1 MNSNAKTIGSTPH
14 GCGCGC
20 APKKE
25 IGAIAERVVPMESK
39 STISNKFK
47 ENDMNQSEKIR
58 EMVSTAYGKAIGST
72 GNGCGCG
79 SSAPKENCSIANM
92 AGYGKADINTLTS
105 DAAANSFGC
114 GNPLAFSGVKEGDT
128 VLDLGSGGGFD
139 LIIAAKKV
147 GPNGHVIGV
156 DMTEAMIEKAREN
169 VKKEGLTNVEVR
181 YGLIENLPVE
191 SASVDWVISN
201 CVINLSPEKERVFSE
216 IERVLKPGGQM
227 LVSDIVV
234 KNLPDW
240 LRQNNQLYAACVGG
254 AISEEEYLAGLSH
267 VGLSDV
273 NVRNRF
279 VYEASQIKAFFETEE
294 IPGLK
299 EIVEGHPGQNHERLI
314 NQMTNN
320 AVGNVWSAEFYAKK
334 PAKKM
339 KRSKDEIKN
348 RMIQF
353 TGQKFNCSQIIMS
366 FALEQENEKNPGL
379 IRAMSGLGIGC
390 GFSKETCGVMT
401 GAASLLAWYG
411 GKGSDGEVESEKLL
425 PMLQELGEWFQQ
437 KTSAKYKGT
446 RCKDIVGDQVGT
458 PVGKQICGGLIFEAY
473 TKVNEILTT
482 NGFIDA

>member
-1 MNSNAKTIGSTPH
+1 MSSNAKTIGSTPN
-14 GCGCGC
+14 GCGCSC
-20 APKKE
+20 APQKE
-25 IGAIAERVVPMESK
+25 IDAVAEQVVPMESQ
-39 STISNKFK
+39 STITNKFK
-47 ENDMNQSEKIR
+47 KNDMNQNEKIR
-58 EMVSTAYGKAIGST
+58 EMVSTAYGKAIGAT

-79 SSAPKENCSIANM
+79 SSAPKENCSIADM
-92 AGYGKADINTLTS
+92 AGYEKTDINSLNS

-147 GPNGHVIGV
+147 GPSGHVIGV

-169 VKKEGLTNVEVR
+169 IKNEGFTNVEVR

-216 IERVLKPGGQM
+216 IQRVLKPGGQM

-254 AISEEEYLAGLSH
+254 AISEDEYLTGLRK
-267 VGLSDV
+267 VGLIDV

-299 EIVEGHPGQNHERLI
+299 EIIEGHPVQNHENLI
-314 NQMTNN
+314 NQMMTN

-334 PAKKM
+334 PEKKM
-339 KRSKDEIKN
+339 KRSSDEIIN
-348 RMIQF
+348 RIIQLAE
-353 TGQKFNCSQIIMS
+353 KKYNCSQIMMS
-366 FALEQENEKNPGL
+366 LTLEQEDKENAGL
-379 IRAMSGLGIGC
+379 VRAMSGLGNGC
-390 GFSKETCGVMT
+390 GFFKETCGVMT
-401 GAASLLAWYG
+401 SAASLLAWYG

-437 KTSAKYKGT
+437 KTSSKFKGT
-446 RCKDIVGDQVGT
+446 SCKDIVGDQVGT
-458 PVGKQICGGLIFEAY
+458 PAGKQVCGGLIFETY
-473 TKVNEILTT
+473 NKVNEILKSY
-482 NGFIDA
+482 GFSD

>member
-1 MNSNAKTIGSTPH
+1 MNRNEKTIGSTPN

-20 APKKE
+20 APQKE
-25 IGAIAERVVPMESK
+25 SSAITEQVVHMESQ
-39 STISNKFK
+39 SSITHKFK
-47 ENDMNQSEKIR
+47 GNDMNQNEKIR
-58 EMVSTAYGKAIGST
+58 EMVSTAYGKAIGAT

-79 SSAPKENCSIANM
+79 CSAQKENYSIADM
-92 AGYGKADINTLTS
+92 AGYEKTEINTLNS

-169 VKKEGLTNVEVR
+169 IKKEGLTNVEVR

-216 IERVLKPGGQM
+216 IQRVLKPGGQM

-267 VGLSDV
+267 VGLTDV

-299 EIVEGHPGQNHERLI
+299 EIVEGHPVKNHENMI

-339 KRSKDEIKN
+339 KISGDEIKN
-348 RMIQF
+348 RMIQL
-353 TGQKFNCSQIIMS
+353 TGKKYNCSQIIMS
-366 FALEQENEKNPGL
+366 LALEQENEENPGL

-390 GFSKETCGVMT
+390 GFFKETCGIMT
-401 GAASLLAWYG
+401 SAASLLAWYG

-458 PVGKQICGGLIFEAY
+458 PAGKQICGGLIFETY

-482 NGFIDA
+482 YGFIDA

>member
-1 MNSNAKTIGSTPH
+1 
-14 GCGCGC
+14 
-20 APKKE
+20 
-25 IGAIAERVVPMESK
+25 
-39 STISNKFK
+39 
-47 ENDMNQSEKIR
+47 MNQSEKIR

-92 AGYGKADINTLTS
+92 AGYGKADINTLNS

-169 VKKEGLTNVEVR
+169 IKKEGLTNVEVR

-201 CVINLSPEKERVFSE
+201 CVINLSPEKARVFSE
-216 IERVLKPGGQM
+216 IQRVLKPGGQM
-227 LVSDIVV
+227 LVSDIVA

-240 LRQNNQLYAACVGG
+240 FRQNNQLYAACVGG
-254 AISEEEYLAGLSH
+254 AISEEEYLAGLNQ
-267 VGLSDV
+267 VGLTDV

-279 VYEASQIKAFFETEE
+279 VYDESQIKAFFETEE

-299 EIVEGHPGQNHERLI
+299 EIVEGHPVENHENLI
-314 NQMTNN
+314 NQMTTN

-334 PAKKM
+334 PEKKM
-339 KRSKDEIKN
+339 KRSRDEIIN
-348 RMIQF
+348 RMIQLAE
-353 TGQKFNCSQIIMS
+353 KKYNCSQIMMGLT
-366 FALEQENEKNPGL
+366 LEQEDKENTGL
-379 IRAMSGLGIGC
+379 IRAMSGLGNGC
-390 GFSKETCGVMT
+390 GFFNETCGVMT
-401 GAASLLAWYG
+401 SAASLLSWYG
-411 GKGSDGEVESEKLL
+411 GKGADGEIESEKVL

-437 KTSAKYKGT
+437 QTSAKYKGT

-458 PVGKQICGGLIFEAY
+458 PTGKQICGGLIVETY

-482 NGFIDA
+482 YGFIDT